1 MDAKT
6 PTPPSRKRELPKL
19 PQISRR
25 KLLIGIGAG
34 AGLAIGYA
42 VWPRRVPLNLAV
54 REGET
59 LVNAWLKIGADG
71 RVVIAVP
78 QAEMG
83 QGVYTSLPQLLAHEL
98 GAEYL
103 EDQANVLSFRVGDGY
118 VVTYGTQVD
127 FRAQPR
133 ATFKLLFNGMFHGP
147 STPVPA
153 SQMGKAVTNE

>member
-6 PTPPSRKRELPKL
+6 PPPAQRKRELPKL

-71 RVVIAVP
+71 RIAIAVP

-98 GAEYL
+98 GADWKMISVEPAPLHPVY
-103 EDQANVLSFRVGDGY
+103 ANRAMAEGMAAEAPGFLQGIVRWAATTMVERLS
-118 VVTYGTQVD
+118 
-127 FRAQPR
+127 
-133 ATFKLLFNGMFHGP
+133 LIHI
-147 STPVPA
+147 
-153 SQMGKAVTNE
+153 